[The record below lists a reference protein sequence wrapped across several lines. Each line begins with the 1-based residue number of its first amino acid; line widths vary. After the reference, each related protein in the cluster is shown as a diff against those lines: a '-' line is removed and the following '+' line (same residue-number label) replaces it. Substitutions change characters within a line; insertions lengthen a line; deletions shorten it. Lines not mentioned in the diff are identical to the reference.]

1 MTNNG
6 NKKAGNMIWKFLFWP
21 SVWTITFLPG
31 WIWPLYLDGVIRLAA
46 FFLGLLLFFYMILL
60 TAVAGRTLRYF
71 AHQENRK
78 TFWPDKFTAIGI
90 YGCMRHPMHLGL
102 ALLPVAIALMWGSIP
117 VILTAGWSV
126 AATFWF
132 VLTIEEKETLQY
144 FDNEYSSYM
153 QHTPAFTLSPK
164 CLIKGYLLLRHYK

>member
-1 MTNNG
+1 
-6 NKKAGNMIWKFLFWP
+6 MIWKFLFWP
-21 SVWTITFLPG
+21 VIWIVTFLPG
-31 WIWPLYLDGVIRLAA
+31 WIWTLYLDGIMRWAA
-46 FFLGLLLFFYMILL
+46 LFLGLILFAYMTVL
-60 TAVAGRTLRYF
+60 TAVGGRTLRYF

-78 TFWPDKFTAIGI
+78 TFWPDKFTAVGI

-102 ALLPVAIALMWGSIP
+102 ALFPVSIALMWGSIP

-132 VLTIEEKETLQY
+132 VLTIEEKETLKY
-144 FDNEYSSYM
+144 FGNEYSHYM

-164 CLIKGYLLLRHYK
+164 CLMKGYLTIKREEQNVKNCQGE